1 MDEQQKRELRRALVL
16 IKQEKW
22 KAASEILGGLL
33 ADTTSPVLVFNQVLA
48 LYHDHQY
55 VQALSLVVEEPTL
68 FLKTRS
74 DAELA
79 VRVLLANR
87 RYIKCRLLIAGTD
100 PAWREKLLG
109 LVVDS
114 EQAAEV
120 KYQATIQ
127 QTLRQFYHLGD
138 GTILEQRERL
148 NEAYELPLN
157 EFLLGSRFVLRDPFV
172 QPLIKSDI
180 IETLRCIHLDAQ
192 LTYLWLD
199 NQEYQVN
206 PAQLVGSDELPA
218 VKKVRQLIFDRL
230 ANQDAMRYQL
240 ANQQFDLQ
248 LMFLMP
254 RVKEVIDDPAS
265 WAEEL
270 LVTIDGGKST
280 ADSSAARWQKLIRTR
295 ISELAQG
302 N

>member
-22 KAASEILGGLL
+22 KTASEILGGLL
-33 ADTTSPVLVFNQVLA
+33 MDTTSPILIRNQVLA

-55 VQALSLVVEEPTL
+55 VQALSFVLEEPAL

-74 DAELA
+74 DVELA
-79 VRVLLANR
+79 VRVLLANQ
-87 RYIKCRLLIAGTD
+87 RYLKCRLLIAGAD
-100 PAWREKLLG
+100 PGWQEELLKI
-109 LVVDS
+109 VVDS
-114 EQAAEV
+114 EQAAEI
-120 KYQATIQ
+120 KYQVTLQ
-127 QTLRQFYHLGD
+127 QNLRQFYHLGD

-148 NEAYELPLN
+148 SEAYELPLN

-192 LTYLWLD
+192 VTYLWLD

-206 PAQLVGSDELPA
+206 PAHLIASDELPV
-218 VKKVRQLIFDRL
+218 VKKVRQLIHDRL

-254 RVKEVIDDPAS
+254 RIEDVIDDPTA

-270 LVTIDGGKST
+270 LVTIDGGKSAT
-280 ADSSAARWQKLIRTR
+280 DSAAARWQKLIRAR
-295 ISELAQG
+295 ISKLAQG